1 MKILLLGSNGQVG
14 WELQRS
20 LSPLGEIIVCDRQ
33 RANLEDLEGLRLL
46 IESVSPEV
54 IVNAAAYTAVDKAES
69 EPEKAFLINGA
80 AVGLI
85 AQSAKK
91 LGAHFVH
98 YSTDYVFDGSKEAP
112 YFESDSV
119 SPLNVYGQS
128 KLAGEEAIAS
138 SGCDYYLFRTS
149 WVYGQHGN
157 NFIKTILRLAQERDE
172 LKIVGDQY
180 GAPTS
185 AELIADITAHVVK
198 TLRDGQN
205 HKSGI
210 YHLAASGKT
219 NWFEF
224 ERYILTQDQ
233 ERGLTTKL
241 IPGNIS
247 MITSEKYSVLAERP
261 KNSELNLGK
270 ICKEFGL
277 TVPNWK
283 FHASRAVSQII
294 KI

>member
-20 LSPLGEIIVCDRQ
+20 LSPLGELIVCDRQ
-33 RANLEDLEGLRLL
+33 RANLEDFDGLRLL
-46 IESVSPEV
+46 IESTSPAV
-54 IVNAAAYTAVDKAES
+54 IVNAAAYTAVDRAES
-69 EPEKAFLINGA
+69 EPGKAFLINGE
-80 AVGLI
+80 AVGVI

-98 YSTDYVFDGSKEAP
+98 YSTDYVFDGSKEDP
-112 YFESDSV
+112 YFESDPV

-128 KLAGEEAIAS
+128 KLAGEEAITK
-138 SGCDYYLFRTS
+138 SGCDYYIFRTS

-157 NFIKTILRLAQERDE
+157 NFLKTILRLAQERDE

-185 AELIADITAHVVK
+185 AEFIADVTAHVMK

-205 HKSGI
+205 HKSGT
-210 YHLAASGKT
+210 YHLTASGKT

-224 ERYILTQDQ
+224 AKYILTQARQ
-233 ERGLTTKL
+233 KGLTTKL
-241 IPGNIS
+241 IPDNIS
-247 MITSEKYSVLAERP
+247 MISSEEYPIFAERP
-261 KNSELNLGK
+261 KNSELNLDK
-270 ICKEFGL
+270 ISKEFGL
-277 TVPNWK
+277 TMPNWK
-283 FHASRAVSQII
+283 FYASRAVSQII